1 MNQNLGTQAS
11 GLKRRRRSE
20 LPYPISYSRLS
31 LVVLGYG
38 VGLASVSRH
47 KRRQFGCSALGFGLR
62 WDAGWL
68 GGQLTGPFPALLC
81 DLGDFGKKR

>member
-11 GLKRRRRSE
+11 GLKRRRRFE
-20 LPYPISYSRLS
+20 LPCSISYSRLS

-47 KRRQFGCSALGFGLR
+47 KRRQFGCSALGFGMRGLV
-62 WDAGWL
+62 
-68 GGQLTGPFPALLC
+68 GGGNLQGRFRRSCAIWVIS
-81 DLGDFGKKR
+81 GKKRKS